1 MENRYQNMSFSTA
14 SVLLQVARLQL
25 QAVEAN
31 IQKYGK
37 LIEDIEYNKQNENWK
52 LILGEEEFQ
61 GIEQALAD
69 YKQIVEQATIVEK
82 PTLEAEIK
90 QLEAKFKKVH

>member
-1 MENRYQNMSFSTA
+1 MKSRYQNVSFSTA
-14 SVLLQVARLQL
+14 EVLLQVARLQL
-25 QAVEAN
+25 QAVEVD

-37 LIEDIEYNKQNENWK
+37 LIEDIEYNKQNQNWK

-61 GIEQALAD
+61 GIEQALTN
-69 YKQIVEQATIVEK
+69 YKQIVEQATTITK
-82 PTLEAEIK
+82 PTLEAEIT